1 VVSFRVKYLVPLIN
15 AWMSVEESDPST
27 HRELTPR
34 RNGPHDRHEDA
45 GIDDEVLSDQV
56 EINIP
61 HNFISGEQEEC
72 HRKCCANLVQDI
84 HSAMDK
90 HLSSA
95 TDHLKDISRSESS
108 NSMEIYNGA
117 TIIFKNITVEI
128 GRRKKKKAIL
138 SSITGYMDA
147 GTLTA
152 LMGPSG
158 SGKTSLVDVLTK
170 RKNYGKITGT
180 VMYDGISPDEN
191 YLKGKVAYVEQNDAL
206 IENLTVKETML
217 YSYDLIMGPC
227 SLREDKMK
235 VISNIIRQLDLE
247 RCEST
252 YIGSSTQRGI
262 SGGQRKRVSI
272 GISLIGTPNM
282 LFMDEPTSGLDSHIA
297 LEVMGIVKELTWK
310 GLTTVVSIHSPSSS
324 IFSLFDK
331 LIILSDGRL
340 MYFGKAD
347 EYAISYF
354 QNAGFKRISQSHR
367 QNGADWLISIVA
379 HASGLKGAEKIAACY
394 DNSQLRAENENHLD
408 HLCRIFKDNDKRSPH
423 GSSEMPWLQSLMVKS
438 GVWSTWCILKH
449 RMLADY
455 RLPSYIVPRIGV
467 KSLFTFVMLTLF
479 WGVGKE
485 LPESASYEEEL
496 ARPMSITTSLFMWAL
511 LPVFVSVSV
520 IPVLFHERDS
530 FFREKKAGYY
540 NAGSYLLAKMLQEW
554 ALDIC
559 VSAIFSC
566 SLWFAL
572 QFTGSWLLFFLSYFT
587 ISVVGSLLAYL
598 FASIAPST
606 EFAIIF
612 CSGINIVL
620 LFFVGLLIR
629 WQDIPDYWRW
639 IVYINYIHYSWG
651 ALMKNQFTDEDML
664 EPFGIPI
671 LQYFN
676 LENGASGWDYLGYLS
691 IFVVVFFVMAYTVL
705 RYTNYSKR

>member
-1 VVSFRVKYLVPLIN
+1 MSFD
-15 AWMSVEESDPST
+15 ESSPA
-27 HRELTPR
+27 TPR
-34 RNGPHDRHEDA
+34 GLTARRQGGRSAGCPPHTRHGDLELGEA
-45 GIDDEVLSDQV
+45 GFSGQQV
-56 EINIP
+56 EIQHPPTSILGT
-61 HNFISGEQEEC
+61 SEEEEEY
-72 HRKCCANLVQDI
+72 HLQCCPYLIQDI

-90 HLSSA
+90 HLSNASEP
-95 TDHLKDISRSESS
+95 KDLSRSESS
-108 NSMEIYNGA
+108 KSMEIYKG
-117 TIIFKNITVEI
+117 TSIVFKNISVEI
-128 GRRKKKKAIL
+128 GRRKRRKAIL
-138 SSITGYMDA
+138 SNVSGYMDA

-170 RKNYGKITGT
+170 RKNYGKISGT
-180 VMYDGISPDEN
+180 IMYDGNSPTEN

-206 IENLTVKETML
+206 IEYLTVKETMI

-227 SLREDKMK
+227 SLRVHKMET
-235 VISNIIRQLDLE
+235 ITSILGQLDLE
-247 RCEST
+247 RCENT
-252 YIGSSTQRGI
+252 YIGSPIQRGI

-272 GISLIGTPNM
+272 GISLLGTPNV
-282 LFMDEPTSGLDSHIA
+282 LFMDEPTSGLDSTIA
-297 LEVMGIVKELTWK
+297 LEVMSIVKQLTWK
-310 GLTTVVSIHSPSSS
+310 GLTTVVSIHSPNSS

-340 MYFGKAD
+340 VYFGRAE
-347 EYAISYF
+347 EYATSYF
-354 QNAGFKRISQSHR
+354 ENAGFKILSQVHR
-367 QNGADWLISIVA
+367 QNEADWLISIVA
-379 HASGLKGAEKIAACY
+379 HGSRLKKAEKMAAYYESSQLCIENERHLDQLCVSFREY
-394 DNSQLRAENENHLD
+394 DNTSARESLD
-408 HLCRIFKDNDKRSPH
+408 T
-423 GSSEMPWLQSLMVKS
+423 PWLQSLMVTS

-449 RMLADY
+449 RMLANY

-467 KSLFTFVMLTLF
+467 KALFTFVMLTLF

-485 LPESASYEEEL
+485 LPESASYEEAL
-496 ARPMSITTSLFMWAL
+496 ARPMSITTSLFMWGM

-520 IPVLFHERDS
+520 IPVLFYERDS

-540 NAGSYLLAKMLQEW
+540 NAGSYLIAKMLQEW
-554 ALDIC
+554 ALDVC

-566 SLWFAL
+566 CLWFAL

-587 ISVVGSLLAYL
+587 ISVVGSLVAYL
-598 FASIAPST
+598 FASIAPTT

-639 IVYINYIHYSWG
+639 LVYINYIHYSWG
-651 ALMKNQFTDEDML
+651 ALMKNQFTEKDVL
-664 EPFGIPI
+664 EPFGIPV

-676 LENGASGWDYLGYLS
+676 LDNDASGWDYLGYLS
-691 IFVVVFFVMAYTVL
+691 IFVVVFFMMVYIVL
-705 RYTNYSKR
+705 RYKNYSKR